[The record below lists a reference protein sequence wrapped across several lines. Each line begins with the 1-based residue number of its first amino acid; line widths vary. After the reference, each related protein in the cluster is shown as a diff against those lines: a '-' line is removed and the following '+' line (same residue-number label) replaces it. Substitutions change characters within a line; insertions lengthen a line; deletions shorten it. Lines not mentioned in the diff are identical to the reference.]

1 MNLSGEN
8 LKGLSGSTPTPLI
21 YINRTLF
28 SWAFVF
34 ALVLLLTLESKAI
47 LHFARHSATASGGG
61 SFGIFIVLGMPLIV
75 AVLAVGAYLN
85 VKRIVSSVS
94 EDPAILRAITFYG
107 LMVLGFAF
115 LAMDLIF

>member
-1 MNLSGEN
+1 MNISGEN
-8 LKGLSGSTPTPLI
+8 LKGLSGSTPTPPI
-21 YINRTLF
+21 YINRALF

-34 ALVLLLTLESKAI
+34 TLVLLLTFESKVI
-47 LHFARHSATASGGG
+47 LHFARNSAGPGFG
-61 SFGIFIVLGMPLIV
+61 SYGLFMTLGMPLIV

-85 VKRIVSSVS
+85 VKRVVSTVS

-115 LAMDLIF
+115 LTMDLIL